1 MKLYPKRTAL
11 VLVLFVGTS
20 IAQTVKSDYD
30 KKFAFD
36 RLKTFDFKT
45 VPHPPGD
52 LIYDGS
58 ENDRRLKK
66 ALDSQLSANGYQRA
80 VDGHPDFYVVYF
92 SKVKDKVGGVNHGP
106 DIPGYSG
113 GRDIRTEYN
122 IESTVVVDFLDAK
135 TDARFWRGSVS
146 NTLDRNHPQEKI
158 DRGVKKLIQH
168 FLEDAKKTS

>member
-106 DIPGYSG
+106 DI
-113 GRDIRTEYN
+113 
-122 IESTVVVDFLDAK
+122 
-135 TDARFWRGSVS
+135 
-146 NTLDRNHPQEKI
+146 
-158 DRGVKKLIQH
+158 
-168 FLEDAKKTS
+168 